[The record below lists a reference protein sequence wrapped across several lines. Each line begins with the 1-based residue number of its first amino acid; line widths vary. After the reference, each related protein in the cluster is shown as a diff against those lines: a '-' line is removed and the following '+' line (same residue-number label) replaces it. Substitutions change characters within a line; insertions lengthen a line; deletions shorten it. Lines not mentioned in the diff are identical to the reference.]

1 VSTVIILALTLIREP
16 ALYVGTVALVGFL
29 LYSVRPVLL
38 AWLMDLAPA
47 DLRGSATSVMFAGQ
61 SALAVA
67 MPLVGG
73 LVADR
78 YGLTEVFYLIAGI
91 ILLANI
97 LLMVMPPN
105 DTAGDTAR
113 S

>member
-1 VSTVIILALTLIREP
+1 
-16 ALYVGTVALVGFL
+16 
-29 LYSVRPVLL
+29 VRPVLL